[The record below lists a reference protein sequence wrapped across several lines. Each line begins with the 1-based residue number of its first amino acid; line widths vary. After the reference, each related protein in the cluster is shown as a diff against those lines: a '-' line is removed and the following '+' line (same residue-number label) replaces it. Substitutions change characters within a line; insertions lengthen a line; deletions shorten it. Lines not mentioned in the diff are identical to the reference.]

1 MYIDIRGKNVEVLDI
16 RQQIRDKN
24 IDNFYIFTGD
34 EVAVQKEYVL
44 KLSEVGG
51 CKIKRLD
58 SISDVFNQRVT
69 SLVKQRFCF
78 VIVND
83 TDMLKNQ
90 KSWAFQKALGNN
102 MLILQFS
109 EIDKRSAFYKHF
121 VDNIVD
127 FQYLPEI
134 ILWKYLKR
142 DTNLSKPYA
151 KKLIEIC
158 ENDYSRIRLEVDK
171 VKRYAEVKQITED
184 EALRKLVE
192 NDVIYVPS
200 KDVIFEFVDAVA
212 SGKITESFKLLN
224 ACRDSGEPTLIMV
237 SNLYAQIR
245 RLLQVQGCQSKDIE
259 KTTGLKD
266 WEIRKAKQFCG
277 VYSNRELVKALK
289 LIRQVEKGLKV
300 GLITEDVSVDY
311 LLINILGS
319 WDNGGFN
326 Q

>member
-1 MYIDIRGKNVEVLDI
+1 MEVLDI

-24 IDNFYIFTGD
+24 IDNFYIFIGE
-34 EVAVQKEYVL
+34 EVEIQYEYVL
-44 KLSEVGG
+44 KLAEVGG

-58 SISDVFNQRVT
+58 SISDLFNQRVT

-90 KSWAFQKALGNN
+90 KSWVFQKALGNN

-109 EIDKRSAFYKHF
+109 EMDKRSAFYKHF
-121 VDNIVD
+121 TDRIVEFKYLSDN
-127 FQYLPEI
+127 

-142 DTNLSKPYA
+142 DTKLSKPYA

-158 ENDYSRIRLEVDK
+158 ENDYSCIKLEYDK
-171 VKRYAEVKQITED
+171 IKRYAEVKQITED

-192 NDVIYVPS
+192 NDVIYIPPQ
-200 KDVIFEFVDAVA
+200 DVVFDFVNAVA
-212 SGKITESFKLLN
+212 AGRITDSFKLLD
-224 ACRDSGEPTLIMV
+224 ACRASEEPTLIMI
-237 SNLYAQIR
+237 SNLYTQIR

-266 WEIRKAKQFCG
+266 WEVRNTKPFCG
-277 VYSNRELVKALK
+277 VYSNRELVNALH
-289 LIRQVEKGLKV
+289 LIRQVEKGIKV
-300 GLITEDVSVDY
+300 GLISEDVSIDY

-319 WDNGGFN
+319 WDNEGFAE
-326 Q
+326 

>member
-1 MYIDIRGKNVEVLDI
+1 MEVLDI

-58 SISDVFNQRVT
+58 SIADVFNQRVT

-83 TDMLKNQ
+83 MDMLKNE

-109 EIDKRSAFYKHF
+109 NIDKRSAFYKHF
-121 VDNIVD
+121 EDKIVD
-127 FQYLPEI
+127 FQYLPET
-134 ILWKYLKR
+134 ILLKYLKR
-142 DTNLSKPYA
+142 DTKLSKPYA

-171 VKRYAEVKQITED
+171 VKRYAEIKQITED
-184 EALRKLVE
+184 DALRKLVE
-192 NDVIYVPS
+192 SDIIYIPA
-200 KDVIFEFVDAVA
+200 KDRVFEFVDAVA
-212 SGKITESFKLLN
+212 SGKITDSFKLLN
-224 ACRDSGEPTLIMV
+224 ACRDSEEPTLIMI
-237 SNLYAQIR
+237 SLLYAQMR

-259 KTTGLKD
+259 KVTGLKD
-266 WEIRKAKQFCG
+266 WEIRNTKPYCG
-277 VYSNRELVKALK
+277 VYSNSELVNAMK

-300 GLITEDVSVDY
+300 GLISEDISVDY

-319 WDNGGFN
+319 WDFN
-326 Q
+326 EGVYK